1 MAAWDACLTVS
12 VTVWPA
18 EWIQDLWTRRNEV
31 HSEIER
37 QFAKYSKL
45 LCFLE
50 FRSICRNREQPLPA
64 RNRHSDW
71 PTTGGR

>member
-1 MAAWDACLTVS
+1 MAAWDACLTFF

-37 QFAKYSKL
+37 RSAKYNDL
-45 LCFLE
+45 LRF
-50 FRSICRNREQPLPA
+50 S
-64 RNRHSDW
+64 
-71 PTTGGR
+71 